1 MGEIIDDLAVTLA
14 NARKAEQDAREARIA
29 AEEAIIAQ
37 VQLGESERKTLKTD
51 NGLKLTVQTGLNY
64 KLDSG
69 YLEMMD
75 CVPVKRTEK
84 VEIDVKAYEG
94 LRESDP
100 RAFAAASQ
108 YVTTKPKKNLGDAR
122 NLVNY
127 QPPLADRIK
136 SAFYFCLHLD
146 LTNEGRLTPAMS
158 LSDRVR
164 IILASYYR
172 QEAASRSSW
181 RKCCMSGCLPI
192 RRFGRWFWRTARS

>member
-14 NARKAEQDAREARIA
+14 NARKTEQDAREARIA

-108 YVTTKPKKNLGDAR
+108 YVTTKPKKTS
-122 NLVNY
+122 VT
-127 QPPLADRIK
+127 LA
-136 SAFYFCLHLD
+136 
-146 LTNEGRLTPAMS
+146 
-158 LSDRVR
+158 
-164 IILASYYR
+164 IL
-172 QEAASRSSW
+172 
-181 RKCCMSGCLPI
+181 
-192 RRFGRWFWRTARS
+192 